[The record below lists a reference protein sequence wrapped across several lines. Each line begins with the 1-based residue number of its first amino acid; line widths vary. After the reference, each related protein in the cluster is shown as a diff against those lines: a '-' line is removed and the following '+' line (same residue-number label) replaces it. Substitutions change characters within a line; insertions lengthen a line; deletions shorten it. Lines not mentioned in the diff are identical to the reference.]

1 MAHALALA
9 IIQAPATR
17 KNGPSSVRRRA
28 AGRSAHR
35 HHRLPGVGADR
46 ESSSAAA
53 LASTLDESAVAL
65 EQPAP
70 GPVSGVGLVETMGL
84 ERVTAP
90 PRRPV
95 ATAPTRR
102 ADGQTKSQ
110 QTKKGRSDGERAN
123 RHMQTEK
130 EPSPRGSEANG
141 TRALSRNM
149 HAYFKNEPRRA
160 HGVHYLTPVATTP

>member
-28 AGRSAHR
+28 AGRSAQR

-84 ERVTAP
+84 ERVTARRDVGP
-90 PRRPV
+90 WRPRQLGARTLTDIDRQPR
-95 ATAPTRR
+95 ATKTAEKTRR
-102 ADGQTKSQ
+102 KD
-110 QTKKGRSDGERAN
+110 
-123 RHMQTEK
+123 
-130 EPSPRGSEANG
+130 
-141 TRALSRNM
+141 RALSRNICTRNSKM
-149 HAYFKNEPRRA
+149 NGAEHTACTTSRLWPPRRRRRCR
-160 HGVHYLTPVATTP
+160 L